1 MTSFNLFE
9 KLERRVPDGREPIT
23 IKVVPAINDIA
34 EGQWNACAGPENPFL
49 SHAFLSALEDSGSA
63 VAEQGWVPQH
73 LAIENDDGELIAAA
87 PLYLKTHSQGEYVFD
102 WGWADAYQRAGGE
115 YYPKLLCAVP
125 FTPATGPRLLVREGA
140 DANLADVLID
150 GMIQLANKHE
160 LSSLHIN
167 FLNQEQLKRCEKKGM
182 MPRTGRQFH
191 WENRNYKEFDDF
203 MADLSSRKR
212 KAIRKERRT
221 VAESDIDLQVIT
233 GDDITE
239 EHWDAFF
246 QFYRD
251 TTDKKWGQSYL
262 TRRFFSLLG
271 ERMSERV
278 ALVLAK
284 ANGAYVGGALNLI
297 GHDTLFGRY
306 WGCIEDYKFLH
317 FEACYY
323 RAIDFAIERGLKWV
337 EAGAQG
343 PHKIQRGYLPRETYS
358 AHWIGNVGFSKA
370 VGNFLSQEKKEIEHE
385 MRYLVEGSPFKKNSD

>member
-1 MTSFNLFE
+1 
-9 KLERRVPDGREPIT
+9 VPDGREPIT
-23 IKVVPAINDIA
+23 IKVIPAINDIA
-34 EGQWNACAGPENPFL
+34 EEQWDACAGRENPFL

-73 LAIENDDGELIAAA
+73 LAIENDDGDLIAAA

-125 FTPATGPRLLVREGA
+125 FTPATGPRLLIREDA
-140 DANLADVLID
+140 DVNLADVLID
-150 GMIQLANKHE
+150 GMIQLASKHE

-167 FLNQEQLKRCEKKGM
+167 FVDLEQLRRCEEKGM
-182 MPRTGRQFH
+182 MARVGRQFH
-191 WENRNYKEFDDF
+191 WENRGYKEFDDF
-203 MADLSSRKR
+203 LGDLSSRKR
-212 KAIRKERRT
+212 KAIRKERRF
-221 VAESDIDLQVIT
+221 VAESDIDLQIVT
-233 GDDITE
+233 GEDITE

-251 TTDKKWGQSYL
+251 TTDKKWGQRYL

-284 ANGAYVGGALNLI
+284 ANGVYVGGALNLI
-297 GHDTLFGRY
+297 GHDTLYGRY

-343 PHKIQRGYLPRETYS
+343 PHKIQRGYLPKETYS
-358 AHWIGNVGFSKA
+358 AHWIRNEGFSKA
-370 VGNFLSQEKKEIEHE
+370 IENFLSQEKKEIENE
-385 MRYLVEGSPFKKNSD
+385 MHYLIEGSPFKKTSD